1 MKKQKLNATTMKAN
15 FVSIENKRSFT
26 TRTIAILSIFTIV
39 FFASCEE
46 DTLSPDTNPD
56 SIVPKNFAVEIPKS
70 ISSNVELKTAEVD
83 TLQGNDIYGHLRTFI
98 HVGEFGAQ
106 LTQDIMRSIATN
118 NLSRPLELTLI
129 SDDDGR
135 PKHLVI
141 VENEEFESSV
151 WEYKLTYTDAGE
163 NRSEIG
169 NTAMQVFWN
178 TNPVEGIA
186 ILNPY
191 NINRNG
197 EEKFKNT
204 NIRVKYSET
213 GDLSFDRYMIVSVD
227 EWPMPN
233 PLVDP
238 FGLSKLKMFV
248 GKKGDIVSIYGN
260 SEHPN
265 AKFFNNE
272 TGFDWAF
279 VAAAHESRDIAV
291 AEVGLPPM
299 DLDATERSVL
309 LGDYAVKN
317 VIEDQIL
324 DVWPNIDQNT
334 LDAYLFHTQPPGYF
348 NTNGFVQT
356 GTAPSTDYEPLEA
369 NIQNLVPYNPYT
381 ILTMDIAFDE

>member
-1 MKKQKLNATTMKAN
+1 MMKTNHRFNKMKN
-15 FVSIENKRSFT
+15 SFT
-26 TRTIAILSIFTIV
+26 KRMIAILSVFTLV
-39 FFASCEE
+39 FFVSCEE
-46 DTLSPDTNPD
+46 DNLSPDTNPD
-56 SIVPKNFAVEIPKS
+56 SIVPKNFAVEIPQS

-83 TLQGNDIYGHLRTFI
+83 TLQGNDVYGHLRSFI
-98 HVGEFGAQ
+98 HVGEFGAE

-141 VENEEFESSV
+141 VENEEFEGSV
-151 WEYKLTYTDAGE
+151 WEYKLTYTDAGD
-163 NRSEIG
+163 NNSETG

-197 EEKFKNT
+197 EESFKNT

-279 VAAAHESRDIAV
+279 VAAAHESKDIAV

-317 VIEDQIL
+317 VIENQIL
-324 DVWPNIDQNT
+324 DVWPDIDQNT
-334 LDAYLFHTQPPGYF
+334 LDAYLFHTQAPGYF
-348 NTNGFVQT
+348 NTNGFVQA

-369 NIQNLVPYNPYT
+369 NIQHLVPYNPYS
-381 ILTMDIAFDE
+381 ILTLDIAFDE